1 MLYYEVMA
9 QEKSLFISDMS
20 LVGTGEEQISLDTA
34 NKNLHG
40 LDEEIKSLSSKL
52 DELMRKR
59 EKLAQ
64 VVANLQISD
73 TIPSLELHQALIK
86 PSDSKEEKAE
96 FLLSLFS
103 PRQDIYATRS
113 KNKDG
118 KTIYY
123 PKCVNFWKP
132 GCHRLNPGN
141 DKTPCSG
148 CVLNKKARL
157 DVQTV
162 INGNFRNRQ
171 ADGKGAVGI
180 YPLKEG
186 NVTRFVAIDLDEN
199 DWMSASRSLLI
210 TARQLGIAMA
220 VERSF
225 SGNGAHLWIFFSHDI
240 AAAKARRLASLLIDR
255 TREQNPSLSM
265 RSYDRLFPSQDALS
279 QKGYGNLILL
289 PLVASATDRGCTLF
303 LDDDYQPYPAK
314 EQVSYLSS
322 LHRHSPAEIDALIT
336 SMEKSEASPGKPSLE
351 EINPSWSRWIPS
363 ISQTDILKPIILY
376 LSTGISLDKLALSP
390 RAQEAFRRM
399 ATVANPSYYKELRK
413 NDGYC
418 RNLVSRIPLFE
429 ENDRV
434 IKLPRG
440 MLGNV
445 RKYLEMNHIPF
456 TLEDHRTAQTE
467 LKVSFQG
474 KLRPYQEE
482 AVDKT
487 DDSCC
492 GVIAAAT
499 GSGKT
504 VMALAIIAK
513 KRERTLIVVNS
524 KTLLDQ
530 WRSAVESS
538 LKIDEVPVGKVRRKR
553 QSPIGTLDGS
563 RGDKLTGI
571 IDIAMLQSL
580 SSHIEKGKEFK
591 TGYGLVIVDE
601 CHHIAAD
608 KFRAVLKCFDAKYV
622 YGLSATVKRADGLER
637 IVFSECGNVLFS
649 YDAARLAYSRGIAQ
663 YFIPRFLGTV
673 LPENRMSFTALLNW
687 IADNETRNAAIAEDV
702 RRAYE
707 SGRSILVLTRRVEQN
722 KAIARRLAEL
732 GVPSL
737 VPKSTMKQGD
747 MKHMLQEACA
757 LGHPVIIAT
766 DKLLGEGVDIPVLDT
781 LVLASPFMQEGAI
794 QQYAGRI
801 SRQVEG
807 KKDTLIYDYAD
818 YLIPRLSYMYV
829 KRLSVYKKLG
839 YVPLSDARQPRTEML
854 FDNLSFSDTFLSD
867 ISKAEKSII
876 ISASYIVESKLSN
889 SFYDVLEEKADAQL
903 DVRILFSKRSAS
915 FPSFKYVH
923 DHLCQHPVIMEE
935 RENPV
940 NYAVIDDLICW
951 YGDFSL
957 LGQGGRIQ
965 KDESAHSVLRIMNRD
980 VAECFSHGLI

>member
-1 MLYYEVMA
+1 MA
-9 QEKSLFISDMS
+9 QENSLFVSDMS
-20 LVGTGEEQISLDTA
+20 LAGTVEEQISLDKA
-34 NKNLHG
+34 REKLYG

-52 DELMRKR
+52 EELMRKR
-59 EKLAQ
+59 ENLAQ
-64 VVANLQISD
+64 VVAKLQINV
-73 TIPSLELHQALIK
+73 TIPSLNLHQVLIK
-86 PSDSKEEKAE
+86 PSDSIEEKAE

-103 PRQDIYATRS
+103 PRQDIYATRA
-113 KNKDG
+113 KNKNG
-118 KTIYY
+118 KTTYY

-132 GCHRLNPGN
+132 GCHRLNPSN
-141 DKTPCSG
+141 DKIPCSG
-148 CVLNKKARL
+148 CELNRKARL
-157 DVQTV
+157 DIQAV

-171 ADGKGAVGI
+171 TDGKGAVGI

-186 NVTRFVAIDLDEN
+186 NVTRFVAIDLDED
-199 DWMSASRSLLI
+199 DWMSASKSLLI

-225 SGNGAHLWIFFSHDI
+225 SGNGAHLWVFFNRDI

-265 RSYDRLFPSQDALS
+265 KSYDRLFPSQDALS
-279 QKGYGNLILL
+279 KKGYGNLILL

-303 LDDDYQPYPAK
+303 LDDDFEPYPAK

-322 LHRHSPAEIDALIT
+322 IHQHSPAEIDAFIA
-336 SMEKSEASPGKPSLE
+336 SMEKSMASPGTPSLE
-351 EINPSWSRWIPS
+351 EVNPSWSRWIPS
-363 ISQTDILKPIILY
+363 INQADILKPIILY
-376 LSTGISLDKLALSP
+376 LSTGISLDKLVLSP

-413 NDGYC
+413 WDGYC

-440 MLGNV
+440 LLENV
-445 RKYLEMNHIPF
+445 CKYLERNRIPF
-456 TLEDHRTAQTE
+456 TLEDHRTAQAK
-467 LKVSFQG
+467 LKISFQG

-482 AVDKT
+482 AVSKT
-487 DDSCC
+487 DNSCY

-513 KRERTLIVVNS
+513 KRERTLIIVNS
-524 KTLLDQ
+524 KTLLEQ

-538 LKIDEVPVGKVRRKR
+538 LMIDEVPVGKGRRKR
-553 QSPIGTLDGS
+553 QSPIGTLDGA
-563 RGDKLTGI
+563 RGDNLTGI

-580 SSHIEKGKEFK
+580 SSHIEKGREFK
-591 TGYGLVIVDE
+591 TRYGLVIVDE

-608 KFRAVLKCFDAKYV
+608 KFREVLKCFDAKYV

-673 LPENRMSFTALLNW
+673 LPENRMSFTDLLNW
-687 IADNETRNAAIAEDV
+687 ISDNESRNATIAEDI
-702 RRAYE
+702 RWAYE

-732 GVPSL
+732 GVPNL
-737 VPKSTMKQGD
+737 VPKSTMKRGE
-747 MKHMLQEACA
+747 MKLMLQEACA
-757 LGHPVIIAT
+757 PGHPVLIAT

-807 KKDTLIYDYAD
+807 KKNTLIYDYAD
-818 YLIPRLSYMYV
+818 YLIPRLNYMYV

-854 FDNLSFSDTFLSD
+854 FDNVSFSDTLLSD

-876 ISASYIVESKLSN
+876 ISASYIVQSKISN
-889 SFYDVLEEKADAQL
+889 PLYDALEERADA
-903 DVRILFSKRSAS
+903 DVAVRILFSKRSAS
-915 FPSFKYVH
+915 FLGAKYVR
-923 DHLCQHPVIMEE
+923 DRLCQHPVLMEE

-957 LGQGGRIQ
+957 LGQCGRTQ
-965 KDESAHSVLRIMNRD
+965 KDGSAHSVLRIMNRD
-980 VAECFSHGLI
+980 VAECFSNGLV